1 MTDGNLRFKSA
12 KAAKN
17 LTESLLCLLDGK
29 WNEYMPKVLNDL
41 LKDNIIAKV
50 ATQPFELNG
59 KSMIMDHH
67 DSCGKT
73 TFTSAQLRI

>member
-1 MTDGNLRFKSA
+1 MEFFDSKNQQGSHKSHRISYA
-12 KAAKN
+12 Y
-17 LTESLLCLLDGK
+17 LME

-59 KSMIMDHH
+59 KSMIM
-67 DSCGKT
+67 GP
-73 TFTSAQLRI
+73 L